1 MVVKPFCLLNFLVP
15 NFVVMQKLSFVWIV
29 LVVLLMSGC
38 LNRTSKSDNVCTA
51 VSEPTA
57 SFTVQELY
65 LIENLSCEYPVVTKE
80 DSLALVQKCKMEITY
95 AMLNYPES
103 MNKFP
108 TSYEYTEKSDYLY
121 KQYRY
126 ALKIFKEK
134 GEPSLRE
141 RVEKMR
147 QESRDI
153 YESLK

>member
-1 MVVKPFCLLNFLVP
+1 
-15 NFVVMQKLSFVWIV
+15 
-29 LVVLLMSGC
+29 
-38 LNRTSKSDNVCTA
+38 
-51 VSEPTA
+51 
-57 SFTVQELY
+57 
-65 LIENLSCEYPVVTKE
+65 
-80 DSLALVQKCKMEITY
+80 MEITY

-108 TSYEYTEKSDYLY
+108 TSYEYTDYEYTEKSDYLY

-141 RVEKMR
+141 RVEKKR